1 LIAELALYDKAVASK
16 KVAKASARKTAKP
29 RQRRTREEGRQLLLE
44 AAEKLLQTIDPDDL
58 GIRDIGALAEV
69 HHRFVAEWFGGKVG
83 LFRAVHDSRASQI
96 STLISTTSGFGGR
109 GGQGLEEIRHE
120 IVLVNW
126 LIQNGSQFDDLKDAF
141 PALHAAKDFLSQ
153 TFSLN
158 EEDADKSAHIIGA
171 IIVSNALL
179 RPHVKIPFTPIEL
192 IMHHMQRA
200 SQS

>member
-1 LIAELALYDKAVASK
+1 MASK
-16 KVAKASARKTAKP
+16 KVAKAPARKTAKT
-29 RQRRTREEGRQLLLE
+29 RQRRTREEGKQLLLE
-44 AAEKLLQTIDPDDL
+44 AAGNLLLTTDPDDI
-58 GIRDIGALAEV
+58 GIRDIGALAGV
-69 HHRFVAEWFGGKVG
+69 HHRFVAEWFDGKLG

-96 STLISTTSGFGGR
+96 SNLISTTSGFGSR

-141 PALHAAKDFLSQ
+141 PALHTAKDFLSQ
-153 TFSLN
+153 AFSLN

-179 RPHVKIPFTPIEL
+179 RPHVKIPFTPIDL

-200 SQS
+200 NPN

>member
-1 LIAELALYDKAVASK
+1 MNVLPPRLISPTTHTPPIAH
-16 KVAKASARKTAKP
+16 
-29 RQRRTREEGRQLLLE
+29 
-44 AAEKLLQTIDPDDL
+44 
-58 GIRDIGALAEV
+58 V

-83 LFRAVHDSRASQI
+83 LFRAVHNSRTSQI
-96 STLISTTSGFGGR
+96 SELISTASSFGGR
-109 GGQGLEEIRHE
+109 GGLGLEAIRHE

-141 PALHAAKDFLSQ
+141 PALHTAKDFLSQ
-153 TFSLN
+153 AFSLN

-200 SQS
+200 NPN

>member
-1 LIAELALYDKAVASK
+1 VASK
-16 KVAKASARKTAKP
+16 KVAKVPARKAAKP

-44 AAEKLLQTIDPDDL
+44 AAEKLLQTIDPEDL
-58 GIRDIGALAEV
+58 GIREIGALAEV

-83 LFRAVHDSRASQI
+83 LFRAVHDSRTPQI
-96 STLISTTSGFGGR
+96 STLISTATSFGGR

-158 EEDADKSAHIIGA
+158 EEDADKSAYIIGA

-179 RPHVKIPFTPIEL
+179 QPHLKMQFTPVEL
-192 IMHHMQRA
+192 ILHHVRLMTPNVK
-200 SQS
+200 

>member
-1 LIAELALYDKAVASK
+1 VASK
-16 KVAKASARKTAKP
+16 KVAKVPARKAAKP

-44 AAEKLLQTIDPDDL
+44 AAEKLLQTIDPEDL
-58 GIRDIGALAEV
+58 GIREIGALAEV

-83 LFRAVHDSRASQI
+83 LFRAVHDSRTPQI
-96 STLISTTSGFGGR
+96 STLISTATSFGGR
-109 GGQGLEEIRHE
+109 GGLSLEAIRHE

-141 PALHAAKDFLSQ
+141 PALHTAKDFLSQ

-158 EEDADKSAHIIGA
+158 EEEADKSAHIIGA

-179 RPHVKIPFTPIEL
+179 RPHVKIPFAPIEL

-200 SQS
+200 NPN